1 MPMTP
6 RVRKLALTTH
16 VTSSVGWLGAVAAFL
31 ALAIAGLNS
40 QDAQMVRAAY
50 LAMHMT
56 TWFVIVPLSFAALL
70 TGLVQ
75 SLGTSWGLFRHY
87 WVVAKL
93 ALTVL
98 ATIILLV
105 HTQPIGRVAAVAAE
119 TMLSSTDLRQLRI
132 QLVADAGA
140 ALIALLVATT
150 LSVYKPWGLT
160 SYGRRNDVIARNLDW
175 AATASNFWKWL
186 WLIGF
191 IVVVVLFAILHLTS
205 GGLHGH

>member
-31 ALAIAGLNS
+31 ALAIAGLTS

-93 ALTVL
+93 GLTVL
-98 ATIILLV
+98 ATVILLV

-119 TMLSSTDLRQLRI
+119 TLLSGTDLRQLRI

-140 ALIALLVATT
+140 ALLALLVATT

-160 SYGRRNDVIARNLDW
+160 NYGRRNDVVARSIDR

-191 IVVVVLFAILHLTS
+191 IVVVTLFVILHLT
-205 GGLHGH
+205 GRGLNGH

>member
-1 MPMTP
+1 
-6 RVRKLALTTH
+6 
-16 VTSSVGWLGAVAAFL
+16 
-31 ALAIAGLNS
+31 
-40 QDAQMVRAAY
+40 
-50 LAMHMT
+50 MHMT
-56 TWFVIVPLSFAALL
+56 TWFVIVPLSVAALL

-119 TMLSSTDLRQLRI
+119 TILSSTDLRQLRI

-140 ALIALLVATT
+140 ALMALLVATT

-160 SYGRRNDVIARNLDW
+160 SDGRRNEMVARNVDR
-175 AATASNFWKWL
+175 AVTASNVWKRL
-186 WLIGF
+186 WLIGL
-191 IVVVVLFAILHLTS
+191 IVVVALFAVLHLTG